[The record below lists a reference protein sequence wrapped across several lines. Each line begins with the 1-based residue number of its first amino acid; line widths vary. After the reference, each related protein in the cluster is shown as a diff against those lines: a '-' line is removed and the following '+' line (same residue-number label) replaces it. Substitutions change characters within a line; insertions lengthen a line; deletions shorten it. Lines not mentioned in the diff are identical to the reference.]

1 MGDNQKTMPLQTR
14 KLVCAI
20 VFVLLILATAASNA
34 QQAVGESDASL
45 GTLKS
50 LDYSKLEIDKADNT
64 LGHAELRDVIMAC
77 QAYARGISML
87 PGYHEPIV
95 TRGETG
101 IAVFRKVSP
110 SVVLVVTGSVKDGK
124 LTDVGIGT
132 GVVIDPS
139 GYVLTNWH
147 VIAGYDTAVIFLKPK
162 TGTEPQDNDAYVVRV
177 IARDEKTD
185 LALLRVVKPPIALP
199 AVKFGDVSSIQVAED
214 IHIIGHPHGKLWSY
228 STGVISQIRDNY
240 DWKYSDGSEHLANVL
255 QMQTAVNPGNSGGP
269 VLDNNSNLLG
279 LVAMSE
285 EGQNLNYA
293 VAIDVI
299 NKFVVRSMALK
310 SRGAKADTQGEK
322 GDVYQAR
329 TKTGLVVT
337 KRVYADLV
345 LYQLRNV
352 KGSPVALVAEAQ
364 DGATLT
370 GSEPNVFGGFGL
382 WSLKLADGRIIVA
395 RSAGI
400 APELV
405 SSGQ

>member
-1 MGDNQKTMPLQTR
+1 
-14 KLVCAI
+14 
-20 VFVLLILATAASNA
+20 
-34 QQAVGESDASL
+34 
-45 GTLKS
+45 
-50 LDYSKLEIDKADNT
+50 
-64 LGHAELRDVIMAC
+64 
-77 QAYARGISML
+77 
-87 PGYHEPIV
+87 
-95 TRGETG
+95 
-101 IAVFRKVSP
+101 
-110 SVVLVVTGSVKDGK
+110 
-124 LTDVGIGT
+124 
-132 GVVIDPS
+132 
-139 GYVLTNWH
+139 
-147 VIAGYDTAVIFLKPK
+147 
-162 TGTEPQDNDAYVVRV
+162 
-177 IARDEKTD
+177 
-185 LALLRVVKPPIALP
+185 
-199 AVKFGDVSSIQVAED
+199 
-214 IHIIGHPHGKLWSY
+214 
-228 STGVISQIRDNY
+228 
-240 DWKYSDGSEHLANVL
+240 
-255 QMQTAVNPGNSGGP
+255 MQTAVNPGNSGGP

-310 SRGAKADTQGEK
+310 SRGVKADTQGEK
-322 GDVYQAR
+322 GDLYQAR

-345 LYQLRNV
+345 LYQLRNI

-370 GSEPNVFGGFGL
+370 GSEPNLFGGFGL